1 MINKIK
7 QYINKYN
14 MLEKGDQII
23 VGVSGGADS
32 VCLFHVL
39 SELSESYGI
48 TLFVVHVNHGIR
60 GKEAD
65 RDEAFVRSL
74 CKERGVSFTAVLK
87 DIPLIAKTQGLS
99 LEEAGRITRYEVF
112 NQYLNAYKCNKVA
125 IAHNKND
132 NAETILFNLFRGS
145 ALTGLT
151 GINPVRGN
159 IIRPL
164 LCLERQEIEAF
175 LSNRSAGYLDDS
187 TNFTLDYT
195 RNKIRHGILKSAS
208 EVNNQAVAH
217 ISGAG
222 DSLMETYEFIEKIT
236 LKAMDR
242 VLVRENSV
250 KLKPFHIAPLGSTNS
265 KLAVCMEENLKENL
279 SSEEAINS
287 FGNSS
292 DAEEASAQ
300 VRVQLITEELLK
312 EDIVIQKE
320 LVRKALSFVSGS
332 LKDLEA
338 VHVAAVLDLVSKQT
352 GKRVN
357 LPYGITATKEYN
369 RISFIRDKNN
379 RFCVEESP
387 PEKEIE
393 QKLNIP
399 GRTPLTDR
407 EISLITEVLNYKK
420 NMIIPQNLYTKWFDY
435 DKIKDTVLIRKRK
448 QGDYLCIDAKG
459 STKKLKAYFIDEK
472 IPRQIRD
479 VQPLLADG
487 SHIIWVIGGRI
498 SEAYKVDENTKRILQ
513 IKITEEKENE

>member
-7 QYINKYN
+7 QYISKYN

-39 SELSESYGI
+39 TELSESYGL
-48 TLFVVHVNHGIR
+48 TLFVIHVNHGIR
-60 GKEAD
+60 GEEAD
-65 RDEAFVRSL
+65 RDEEFVRSL
-74 CKERGVSFTAVLK
+74 CKERGVSFTAVCK
-87 DIPLIAKTQGLS
+87 DIPFMAKAQGLS

-112 NQYLNAYKCNKVA
+112 NQYLNAYKCNKIA

-151 GINPVRGN
+151 GINPVRDN

-164 LCLERQEIEAF
+164 LCLERQEIEAY

-195 RNKIRHGILKSAS
+195 RNKIRHGILKNAA
-208 EVNNQAVAH
+208 EVNKQAISH
-217 ISGAG
+217 ISRAG
-222 DSLMETYEFIEKIT
+222 DSLMEVGAFVEKMT
-236 LKAMDR
+236 LKAMER
-242 VLVRENSV
+242 VLVRGDNV
-250 KLKPFHIAPLGSTNS
+250 RR
-265 KLAVCMEENLKENL
+265 NLPKKDVY
-279 SSEEAINS
+279 
-287 FGNSS
+287 SS
-292 DAEEASAQ
+292 DNNTEIKEAALQ
-300 VRVQLITEELLK
+300 GKVQLLTEELIK

-320 LVRKALSFVSGS
+320 LVRKALSFLSGS

-338 VHVAAVLDLVSKQT
+338 VHVTAVLDLVSKQT

-357 LPYGITATKEYN
+357 LPYGITAVKEYN
-369 RISFIRDKNN
+369 HISFVKDKKNSS
-379 RFCVEESP
+379 CIDTSP
-387 PEKEIE
+387 PENELVQE
-393 QKLNIP
+393 LNIP
-399 GRTPLTDR
+399 GRTPLPDR
-407 EISLITEVLNYKK
+407 EISLITEVMNYKK

-435 DKIKDTVLIRKRK
+435 DKIKDTVLIRRRK
-448 QGDYLCIDAKG
+448 QGDYLCIDARG

-472 IPRQIRD
+472 VPRQIRD

-487 SHIIWVIGGRI
+487 SHIVWVIGGRI

-513 IKITEEKENE
+513 IKLTEEKENE

>member
-7 QYINKYN
+7 QYISKYN

-39 SELSESYGI
+39 TELSESYGL
-48 TLFVVHVNHGIR
+48 TLFVIHVNHGIR
-60 GKEAD
+60 GEEAD
-65 RDEAFVRSL
+65 RDEEFVRSL
-74 CKERGVSFTAVLK
+74 CKERGVSFTAVCK
-87 DIPLIAKTQGLS
+87 DIPLMAKTQGLS
-99 LEEAGRITRYEVF
+99 LEEAGRISRYEVF
-112 NQYLNAYKCNKVA
+112 NQYLNAYKCNKIA

-151 GINPVRGN
+151 GINPVRDN

-164 LCLERQEIEAF
+164 LCLERQEIEAY
-175 LSNRSAGYLDDS
+175 LSNRSADYLNDS

-195 RNKIRHGILKSAS
+195 RNKIRHGILKNAA
-208 EVNNQAVAH
+208 EVNKQAVGH

-222 DSLMETYEFIEKIT
+222 DSLMEIEAFVQKMT

-242 VLVRENSV
+242 VLVSGNNAKRNVFPEEDMNS
-250 KLKPFHIAPLGSTNS
+250 HDNNT
-265 KLAVCMEENLKENL
+265 ELKE
-279 SSEEAINS
+279 
-287 FGNSS
+287 
-292 DAEEASAQ
+292 ASPQ
-300 VRVQLITEELLK
+300 GQVQLLTEELLK

-320 LVRKALSFVSGS
+320 LVRKALSFLSGS

-357 LPYGITATKEYN
+357 LPYGITAAKEYN
-369 RISFIRDKNN
+369 HISFVRDKRISSSIDS
-379 RFCVEESP
+379 SP
-387 PEKEIE
+387 PENELE
-393 QKLNIP
+393 QVLNIP
-399 GRTPLTDR
+399 GRTSLPDR
-407 EISLITEVLNYKK
+407 EICLITEVLNYKK

-459 STKKLKAYFIDEK
+459 GTKKLKAYFIDEK
-472 IPRQIRD
+472 VPRQIRD

-513 IKITEEKENE
+513 IKLTEEKENE